1 MREILLSAL
10 VGFAATGCVGTP
22 DIPNGGDSGGSPAMT
37 GAGSGGAPVTA
48 VGGGGSGSAGG
59 PVTTAGSGGAPGSS
73 GSASDGGGGAMTTS
87 GGMVS
92 TGGVSNGGTG
102 GAMGNGGTGGT
113 GGMAGGAGGMTGN
126 ATLPTI
132 RLDDTCGSLLGG
144 NVCLHAGKPSDNGT
158 SFAKGVPVTMGG
170 TAGMTYQVKIHV
182 RGVVEATHVQ
192 GGTPGT
198 PPQFVTGGAR
208 YADGTN
214 ESTYQQWRLTTSV
227 PNASYFLNVYTQ
239 GLSHVVYAMDYMETI
254 PIGGGATVT
263 LDVYD
268 ANAHAISNTVNNPPL
283 SIAGIP
289 GSMMSGQ
296 FVQIDAM

>member
-1 MREILLSAL
+1 M
-10 VGFAATGCVGTP
+10 
-22 DIPNGGDSGGSPAMT
+22 
-37 GAGSGGAPVTA
+37 
-48 VGGGGSGSAGG
+48 
-59 PVTTAGSGGAPGSS
+59 
-73 GSASDGGGGAMTTS
+73 TS
-87 GGMVS
+87 GGTPS

-102 GAMGNGGTGGT
+102 GAMGSGGT
-113 GGMAGGAGGMTGN
+113 GGMAGAGGTTSE
-126 ATLPTI
+126 ATLPPL

-158 SFAKGVPVTMGG
+158 SFTKSVTSTMGG
-170 TAGMTYQVKIHV
+170 TAGMTYQVKLHV
-182 RGVVEATHVQ
+182 RGVVEPTHVQ

-214 ESTYQQWRLTTSV
+214 ESTYQQFRITTSV
-227 PNASYFLNVYTQ
+227 PNASYFLNVYTE
-239 GLSHVVYAMDYMETI
+239 GLSHVVHVIDYMETI

-268 ANAHAISNTVNNPPL
+268 GNAHSISNTVNNPPL
-283 SIAGIP
+283 SITGIP

-296 FVQIDAM
+296 FIQVDAM

>member
-1 MREILLSAL
+1 M
-10 VGFAATGCVGTP
+10 
-22 DIPNGGDSGGSPAMT
+22 
-37 GAGSGGAPVTA
+37 
-48 VGGGGSGSAGG
+48 
-59 PVTTAGSGGAPGSS
+59 
-73 GSASDGGGGAMTTS
+73 TS
-87 GGMVS
+87 GGTLS

-102 GAMGNGGTGGT
+102 GAMGSGGT
-113 GGMAGGAGGMTGN
+113 GGMAGAGGTTSE
-126 ATLPTI
+126 ATLPPL

-158 SFAKGVPVTMGG
+158 SFTKSVASTMGG
-170 TAGMTYQVKIHV
+170 TVGMTYQVKIHV
-182 RGVVEATHVQ
+182 RGVSEATHVQ

-214 ESTYQQWRLTTSV
+214 ESTYQQWRITTSV

-239 GLSHVVYAMDYMETI
+239 GLSHVVYAIDYMETI

-296 FVQIDAM
+296 FIQVDAM